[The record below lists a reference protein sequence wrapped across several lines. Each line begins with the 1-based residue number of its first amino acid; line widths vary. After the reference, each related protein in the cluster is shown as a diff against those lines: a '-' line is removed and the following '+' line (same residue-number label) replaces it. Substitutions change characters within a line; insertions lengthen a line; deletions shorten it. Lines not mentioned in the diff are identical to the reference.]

1 MSSYEFCHSLITF
14 CKLFAYRFNT
24 SFTNFK
30 CTLHFKNIHWD
41 ITFLMLDYGKSLS
54 NATNTGVIHD
64 SHTTTNIIRPW
75 YHQVEKWNSFWQIS
89 RIKYLLTKC
98 LNDSTLICLSNL
110 NLFLHYSI
118 SYCCKRLI
126 WFYWFNWTWFK

>member
-41 ITFLMLDYGKSLS
+41 IMFLMLDYGKSLS

-75 YHQVEKWNSFWQIS
+75 YQVEKWNSFWHADISDQIS
-89 RIKYLLTKC
+89 VDKMLK
-98 LNDSTLICLSNL
+98 
-110 NLFLHYSI
+110 
-118 SYCCKRLI
+118 
-126 WFYWFNWTWFK
+126 WFNSHLSFKSKFIFILLYFILLQTINMILLI

>member
-1 MSSYEFCHSLITF
+1 MSLYEFCHSLITF

-75 YHQVEKWNSFWQIS
+75 YHQVEKWNSFWHADISDQIS
-89 RIKYLLTKC
+89 VDKMLK
-98 LNDSTLICLSNL
+98 
-110 NLFLHYSI
+110 
-118 SYCCKRLI
+118 
-126 WFYWFNWTWFK
+126 WFNSHLSFKSKFIFTLLYFILLQTINMILLI